1 MGPLDDIY
9 TINYTK
15 NPAFETSTHAFDG
28 SKWVTTTTSTS
39 ATPPGHVSW
48 TGTST
53 STPPPRDPSG
63 KFIIPPVDLT
73 KQIKDIHIQA
83 AVVELLGADRVEN
96 VDEQIERI
104 NDAIKFLSEAVVKRL
119 GAE

>member
-9 TINYTK
+9 TITYENSTSGSYYTRS
-15 NPAFETSTHAFDG
+15 STGGTTATYDG
-28 SKWVTTTTSTS
+28 TKWVP
-39 ATPPGHVSW
+39 TPV
-48 TGTST
+48 
-53 STPPPRDPSG
+53 TPTRDPSG

-73 KQIKDIHIQA
+73 KQIKDIHIQY

-104 NDAIKFLSEAVVKRL
+104 NDAIRVLSEAVVKRL
-119 GAE
+119 GTE